1 MAAGERRGG
10 SDSRLTF
17 ALRRSPLV
25 LLLALLLPARPAL
38 GNEGAAAGSCR
49 CVKYRA
55 EPPLVKLFP
64 HRLVR
69 WERCRDQIRFVFPKN
84 MVCGL
89 DGAPWVL
96 GLIALQ
102 GEKRKGAAKV
112 SYNKGCCQPSPTSPA
127 PLQPLSSVRSTLEL
141 ARETP
146 PSQQLPALTT
156 TTAALALESVWSVV
170 LPRNGAVA
178 EVSPTQFVQ
187 EEGVLGWHYQTT
199 VLSALGIVLLVIAG
213 LLCWWRPP
221 RRRRQAALFSEQ
233 QVGSPHLAPGTC
245 GWQKRSGGHSDPGGW
260 TEFQGGQTGNFKN
273 SSCAPPAP
281 SP

>member
-127 PLQPLSSVRSTLEL
+127 PLQPLSSVRSTLEVL
-141 ARETP
+141 RETP

-170 LPRNGAVA
+170 LPRNGVHAA
-178 EVSPTQFVQ
+178 ESQRGGHRQ
-187 EEGVLGWHYQTT
+187 
-199 VLSALGIVLLVIAG
+199 
-213 LLCWWRPP
+213 P
-221 RRRRQAALFSEQ
+221 RS
-233 QVGSPHLAPGTC
+233 TC
-245 GWQKRSGGHSDPGGW
+245 GR
-260 TEFQGGQTGNFKN
+260 
-273 SSCAPPAP
+273 
-281 SP
+281 